1 MKSLKSKIIFLSL
14 NLLLL
19 SCDNNIKFEK
29 SGWLERDD
37 PDGYANRENML
48 NDLIANHKIKGLKYS
63 EIIDLLGPPENYA
76 NSNSNIISYNIVLD
90 FGHDIDPVYTKD
102 LDLEFSKDS
111 IVQDFKLVENKH

>member
-1 MKSLKSKIIFLSL
+1 MKSFKSKIIFLSL

-19 SCDNNIKFEK
+19 SCDHNIKFEK
-29 SGWLERDD
+29 SGWLETDD

-48 NDLIANHKIKGLKYS
+48 NDLISNHKLKGLKYS
-63 EIIDLLGPPENYA
+63 EIIDLLGPPENYE
-76 NSNSNIISYNIVLD
+76 NKNSNIISYNIVLD